1 MDDYYREVN
10 NVIQYLDGK
19 EVGDLIGMTSKDLF
33 NDYAFWCS
41 NQNQQPYK
49 LRRFNTE
56 IRKRTNLK
64 LIQKKKNG
72 EVLQV
77 WSKD

>member
-1 MDDYYREVN
+1 MRKFN
-10 NVIQYLDGK
+10 N
-19 EVGDLIGMTSKDLF
+19 
-33 NDYAFWCS
+33 
-41 NQNQQPYK
+41 
-49 LRRFNTE
+49 E

>member
-1 MDDYYREVN
+1 
-10 NVIQYLDGK
+10 
-19 EVGDLIGMTSKDLF
+19 MTSKDLF

-49 LRRFNTE
+49 LRRFNIE